1 MVIVQAQELTCR
13 GMAVTGAS
21 AYCREQPDKS
31 RHERSRFAASGTYM
45 TGSWL
50 IGREND
56 RKQKAKQNEEE
67 TGAVTALG
75 KTV

>member
-1 MVIVQAQELTCR
+1 
-13 GMAVTGAS
+13 
-21 AYCREQPDKS
+21 
-31 RHERSRFAASGTYM
+31 M